1 MTFGTLLAKVPA
13 SLLSFALMASLMG
26 YAIAPDQTN
35 AALSKR
41 VYLTSGTSWTVP
53 SDWTSSNNTID
64 AIGSGGDGS
73 TSSAGG
79 GGGAFARIT
88 NLSLTGGASVTYQIG
103 VGSTDTVF
111 NSTTVSCTVA
121 PVPSVCADGGAD
133 ASGITN
139 GAGGTTANS
148 VGTTEYAGGSASGGG
163 GGGAA
168 GPNGAGVAGSAG
180 DGGAGDAGSGG
191 TGGVQAEVD
200 VGVCL
205 YNGENGGQGYEYST
219 IPGYGSGGGAGKG
232 AQVFPGSGNDCAPG
246 EGGIYGG
253 GGGGATS
260 EYAGGNGGNGLIIIT
275 YTSTDTGSSSN
286 AMIKIQGGKV
296 QIMGGRVL
304 IQ

>member
-1 MTFGTLLAKVPA
+1 MTFGTPLTKIPA
-13 SLLSFALMASLMG
+13 SLFSFALMASAMG
-26 YAIAPDQTN
+26 YVIAPSPSN
-35 AALSKR
+35 AALTKR

-53 SDWTSSNNTID
+53 SDWTSSSNTID

-121 PVPSVCADGGAD
+121 PAPSVCGDGGAD
-133 ASGITN
+133 ASGSTN

-148 VGTTEYAGGSASGGG
+148 VGTTEYAGGTAAGGG

-168 GPNGAGVAGSAG
+168 GPNGAGGNGSAG
-180 DGGAGDAGSGG
+180 DGGTSGG
-191 TGGVQAEVD
+191 GGAGGLQGEAD

-205 YNGENGGQGYEYST
+205 TNGESGTSGYEYST
-219 IPGYGSGGGAGKG
+219 IPVYGSGGGGGKG
-232 AQVFPGSGNDCAPG
+232 AQVLPGAGNDCAPG
-246 EGGIYGG
+246 EGGPYGG

-260 EYAGGNGGNGLIIIT
+260 EYAGGNGGNGLIVIT

-296 QIMGGRVL
+296 QILGGRVL
-304 IQ
+304 IK

>member
-1 MTFGTLLAKVPA
+1 MTFGTPITKIPA
-13 SLLSFALMASLMG
+13 SVLSLALMMSVMG
-26 YAIAPDQTN
+26 YVIAPDPAHADLT
-35 AALSKR
+35 KR

-53 SDWTSSNNTID
+53 NDWTSSSNTID

-103 VGSTDTVF
+103 AGSTDTVF
-111 NSTTVSCTVA
+111 NSTTVNCTVA
-121 PVPSVCADGGAD
+121 PAPSVCGDGGAD
-133 ASGITN
+133 AAGAAN
-139 GAGGTTANS
+139 GAGGTVANS
-148 VGTTEYAGGSASGGG
+148 VGTTEYAGGDAGAGG

-168 GPNGAGVAGSAG
+168 GP
-180 DGGAGDAGSGG
+180 GGAGGTGTGDGG
-191 TGGVQAEVD
+191 TGGNGLGGGGGVASEVD

-205 YNGENGGQGYEYST
+205 TNGGTGEGGAEYDT
-219 IPGYGSGGGAGKG
+219 LPGHGSGGGGG
-232 AQVFPGSGNDCAPG
+232 IGSPVFPGSGNDCTPG
-246 EGGIYGG
+246 NGGTYGG
-253 GGGGATS
+253 GGGGGTS
-260 EYAGGNGGNGLIIIT
+260 ENAASTGAPGLIVIT
-275 YTSTDTGSSSN
+275 YASTDTGSSSN